1 MNEKKME
8 KQGGFI
14 SIVGASGCGKSTL
27 VRMIAVLEIPTN
39 GEIRIGGKK
48 GREAF
53 DRYRNDISGIKIASM
68 AFCWKKYRVWNSW

>member
-1 MNEKKME
+1 MK
-8 KQGGFI
+8 KQGEFI

-48 GREAF
+48 VREPF
-53 DRYRNDISGIKIASM
+53 DRYRNDISGIKIVSM
-68 AFCWKKYRVWNSW
+68 AFC